1 MNSACTPATTRSF
14 EINIADGDGP
24 LLPRVHQ
31 DGLSIRAEL
40 ILVAITA
47 SCGLAWI
54 VMSSVT
60 LPSDLTWVG
69 EFKRNFRPPGGS
81 SNLSRQIIYSSA
93 SITDFDAGLAV
104 GRTVP
109 ETGRAAN
116 VGDGLKHHPSPAS
129 SRAKRSVGVATPS
142 ASAIDHSQALQQHA
156 ASIRPSV
163 NDLNNRAK
171 LTPIPETRPTTIEGW
186 TLREVT
192 NGIAILEGPNGIWR
206 VRRGETV
213 PGVGRVDSILLW
225 GERWIVATSRG
236 LISTS

>member
-1 MNSACTPATTRSF
+1 MNSTCAPTTRS
-14 EINIADGDGP
+14 EINISEEDGP
-24 LLPRVHQ
+24 LLPRVPQ

-47 SCGLAWI
+47 LCGLAWI
-54 VMSSVT
+54 VMSSG
-60 LPSDLTWVG
+60 PFDLTWVR
-69 EFKRNFRPPGGS
+69 EIFSSPGGS
-81 SNLSRQIIYSSA
+81 SNRSRQIIYSS
-93 SITDFDAGLAV
+93 SSLTDSDAGLAV
-104 GRTVP
+104 KRMVP
-109 ETGRAAN
+109 ETGRTAN
-116 VGDGLKHHPSPAS
+116 VGDGLKHHASPAS
-129 SRAKRSVGVATPS
+129 SRAKPPVGVATSS
-142 ASAIDHSQALQQHA
+142 ASAIDHSQAMQQHA
-156 ASIRPSV
+156 AIIRPNT
-163 NDLNNRAK
+163 NDLDNRSK

-206 VRRGETV
+206 VRRGDTV

>member
-1 MNSACTPATTRSF
+1 MNSACTPAITWS
-14 EINIADGDGP
+14 EINIAEGDGP
-24 LLPRVHQ
+24 LLPREPQ

-69 EFKRNFRPPGGS
+69 ELKRIFSPYGGS

-93 SITDFDAGLAV
+93 SITDSDAGLAV
-104 GRTVP
+104 KRTVP
-109 ETGRAAN
+109 EAGRTPN
-116 VGDGLKHHPSPAS
+116 VGDGLKHHPLPAS
-129 SRAKRSVGVATPS
+129 SRAKPSVGVATPS

-156 ASIRPSV
+156 AALRPSA
-163 NDLNNRAK
+163 NDLDNRSK

-206 VRRGETV
+206 VRRGDTV
-213 PGVGRVDSILLW
+213 PGVGRVNSILLW